1 MLVRT
6 LRGIYVMPYL
16 FQHGET
22 IHDGL
27 ARIVNEQLIRAREQ
41 LTDRASPEEKRVHDA
56 RKRFK
61 ETRALLRMVREP
73 LGPWFPRENAW
84 FRDAG
89 RGLAAARDAEA
100 VLEALEKLELPPALR
115 GRIARTLK
123 KQRTHPPLEGLIANT
138 IDQLVVAQARIG
150 MWPQFADSFDCIADG
165 LSRSYRGGRRLMK
178 SAGTPAELHEW
189 RKQAK
194 THWYH
199 LQLLRDV
206 SPAVMKGQA
215 SLAEDLSHALGD
227 HHDLQVL
234 GESIAAPPPE
244 LIAAIAARQ
253 RELETEAVRIG
264 AQVYAETPKAWL
276 ARMRRYWNA
285 WRG

>member
-1 MLVRT
+1 
-6 LRGIYVMPYL
+6 MPY
-16 FQHGET
+16 FFERHET
-22 IHDGL
+22 IRDGL
-27 ARIVNEQLIRAREQ
+27 GRIMSEQLVRAREQ
-41 LTDRASPEEKRVHDA
+41 LTGSEPEEKRVHDA

-61 ETRALLRMVREP
+61 ESRALIRMVREP
-73 LGPWFPRENAW
+73 LGPWFPRENVW

-100 VLEALEKLELPPALR
+100 VLEALAKLELPPRMR
-115 GRIARTLK
+115 GQLARTLK
-123 KQRTHPPLEGLIANT
+123 KQRTHPPLDALIAGT
-138 IDQLVVAQARIG
+138 VDQLEVAQARIG
-150 MWPQFADSFDCIADG
+150 MWPRFPDAFDCIADG
-165 LSRSYRGGRRLMK
+165 LSRTYRRGRKLMRT
-178 SAGTPAELHEW
+178 AGTPAELHEW
-189 RKQAK
+189 RKLAK

-244 LIAAIAARQ
+244 LIAAVSARQ
-253 RELETEAVRIG
+253 RELETEAAKIG
-264 AQVYAETPKAWL
+264 AQVYAERPQAWL
-276 ARMRRYWNA
+276 ARMRRYWSA
-285 WRG
+285 WRS

>member
-1 MLVRT
+1 MLAPSSR
-6 LRGIYVMPYL
+6 RIYGMPY
-16 FQHGET
+16 FFERHET
-22 IHDGL
+22 IRDGL
-27 ARIVNEQLIRAREQ
+27 GRIMSEQLVRAREQ
-41 LTDRASPEEKRVHDA
+41 LTGSEPEEKRVHDA

-61 ETRALLRMVREP
+61 ESRALIRMVREP
-73 LGPWFPRENAW
+73 LGPWFPRENVW

-100 VLEALEKLELPPALR
+100 VLEALEKLELPPRMR
-115 GRIARTLK
+115 GQLARTLK
-123 KQRTHPPLEGLIANT
+123 KQRTHPPLDGLIAGT
-138 IDQLVVAQARIG
+138 IDQLEVAQARIG
-150 MWPQFADSFDCIADG
+150 MWPRFPDAFDCIADG
-165 LSRSYRGGRRLMK
+165 LSRTYRRGRKLMRT
-178 SAGTPAELHEW
+178 AGTPAELHEW
-189 RKQAK
+189 RKLAK

-244 LIAAIAARQ
+244 LIAAVSARQ
-253 RELETEAVRIG
+253 RELETEAAKIG
-264 AQVYAETPKAWL
+264 AQVYAERPQAWL
-276 ARMRRYWNA
+276 ARMRRYWSA
-285 WRG
+285 WRS